1 MKKRRKEKL
10 RPNFFAW
17 TIYRTYSI
25 LRMKRRNNIKYDR
38 TEFKNRNKQEG
49 CVVLYN
55 HCCMSDH
62 FINTG
67 LFAGTR
73 VNYVITKDLTFLLQ

>member
-38 TEFKNRNKQEG
+38 TEFKNRNKKEEIAI
-49 CVVLYN
+49 
-55 HCCMSDH
+55 
-62 FINTG
+62 F
-67 LFAGTR
+67 
-73 VNYVITKDLTFLLQ
+73 